1 MRRSIRYVYAM
12 KFLGASFL
20 FFIPSLALA
29 AGGPVALGDNGG
41 KFGDWTAATYGTG
54 ADKACYAFTA
64 AQHSDPA
71 IKKRGAVL
79 LTVTERRGAHD
90 EVTLGAGYTY
100 PANAKVT
107 LKIDDKSVDF
117 YTQGDTAFTT
127 DGAGTVAA
135 FKNGSGAEAKSTGPH
150 GRPVTD
156 DFSLSGFSG
165 AYSAITKACP

>member
-1 MRRSIRYVYAM
+1 MVSRMNPILTAFAILLPLS
-12 KFLGASFL
+12 
-20 FFIPSLALA
+20 ALA
-29 AGGPVALGDNGG
+29 DAPSPLGPNGG
-41 KFGDWTAATYGTG
+41 KFGDWTAATYGKG

-64 AQHSDPA
+64 AQIRTW

-117 YTQGDTAFTT
+117 YTQGAAFTS

-135 FKNGSGAEAKSTGPH
+135 FKNGSAVPRRSTGPLATPS
-150 GRPVTD
+150 RMISRSPV
-156 DFSLSGFSG
+156 SPR